1 LRRRA
6 TETWWL
12 TRPMVC
18 RPRTAAGG
26 GRPQGRPCRGRAG
39 ARCHRFWWPVSPAR
53 TSEPDVRVPTHPAL
67 HEPMPAGYDGPI
79 GAAWSGSPVPAPRP
93 APPWA
98 TARRYSPA
106 SSWHASSPAADSLP
120 PFAMPRHCGAC
131 GRLSRPRTT
140 TAAPSRPATNSRRRA
155 CPPPAWTAGGEG
167 GPRTVPTFTINRSTG
182 SVPSYS
188 PAASPRVRRRPSPW
202 PPGRP
207 PQPASESPSHAA
219 GRACAAARPRSAR
232 FRAGFS
238 LAGVP
243 PLVPA
248 IRAPSRLACRAR
260 AVWQCRP
267 VPSLSGLLPP
277 SPAPPGLGCPQ
288 LHRAATTAQRWAFH
302 PTRSNGASWRTKW

>member
-1 LRRRA
+1 MLPLTRRHPPAATPDRRR
-6 TETWWL
+6 
-12 TRPMVC
+12 
-18 RPRTAAGG
+18 G
-26 GRPQGRPCRGRAG
+26 CRGR
-39 ARCHRFWWPVSPAR
+39 RTDVPAR
-53 TSEPDVRVPTHPAL
+53 RL
-67 HEPMPAGYDGPI
+67 PI

-93 APPWA
+93 VPRWA

-106 SSWHASSPAADSLP
+106 SSWPASSPAADSLP
-120 PFAMPRHCGAC
+120 PFAMPRHCRGVWPALPTSDYYDGSVPSC
-131 GRLSRPRTT
+131 DQQP
-140 TAAPSRPATNSRRRA
+140 TAGLPATGLDSRR
-155 CPPPAWTAGGEG
+155 GGRSQDG
-167 GPRTVPTFTINRSTG
+167 SHVHINRSTG

-219 GRACAAARPRSAR
+219 GRACAAARPRSTR

-288 LHRAATTAQRWAFH
+288 LHRAAATAQRWAFH

>member
-1 LRRRA
+1 MPGDRR
-6 TETWWL
+6 
-12 TRPMVC
+12 V
-18 RPRTAAGG
+18 AAG
-26 GRPQGRPCRGRAG
+26 PEGRPCRGRAG
-39 ARCHRFWWPVSPAR
+39 ARYRPFGRPGSPAR
-53 TSEPDVRVPTHPAL
+53 SSEPDVRVSTHPAL
-67 HEPMPAGYDGPI
+67 HEPMPAGYDRPSVQLGLDPQYPRLGLFSRGPRCVGI
-79 GAAWSGSPVPAPRP
+79 HRRPPGMPAPQLRTRCRP
-93 APPWA
+93 SPCPA
-98 TARRYSPA
+98 TA
-106 SSWHASSPAADSLP
+106 
-120 PFAMPRHCGAC
+120 GAC

-140 TAAPSRPATNSRRRA
+140 TAAPSRPMTNNRRRA

-202 PPGRP
+202 PPGRQ

-219 GRACAAARPRSAR
+219 DRACAAARPRSAR

-248 IRAPSRLACRAR
+248 IRTPSRPACRAR

-288 LHRAATTAQRWAFH
+288 LHRAAATTQRWAFH
-302 PTRSNGASWRTKW
+302 PTRSNGASWRTRV

>member
-1 LRRRA
+1 VPA
-6 TETWWL
+6 GT
-12 TRPMVC
+12 
-18 RPRTAAGG
+18 RTAAGG
-26 GRPQGRPCRGRAG
+26 GRPQAGLVGVGPGRGVT
-39 ARCHRFWWPVSPAR
+39 VS
-53 TSEPDVRVPTHPAL
+53 
-67 HEPMPAGYDGPI
+67 GGPF
-79 GAAWSGSPVPAPRP
+79 PRP
-93 APPWA
+93 APPNRTCAFPRIRLSTSPCRRAMTVPSVQLGLDPQYPRPGLFRRGPRRVGIHRRPPGMPAPQLRTRCRPSPCPA
-98 TARRYSPA
+98 TA
-106 SSWHASSPAADSLP
+106 
-120 PFAMPRHCGAC
+120 GTC

-219 GRACAAARPRSAR
+219 GRTCAAARPRSAR

-288 LHRAATTAQRWAFH
+288 LHRAAATAQRWAFH
-302 PTRSNGASWRTKW
+302 PTRSNGASWRTRM